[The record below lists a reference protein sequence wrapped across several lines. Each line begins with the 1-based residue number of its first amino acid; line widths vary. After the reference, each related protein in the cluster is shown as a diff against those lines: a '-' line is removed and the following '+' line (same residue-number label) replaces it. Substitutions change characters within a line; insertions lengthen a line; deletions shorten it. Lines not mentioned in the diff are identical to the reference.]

1 MKEEQYR
8 ICKLV
13 LLATFVAGALIIGG
27 RISESERQLAEN
39 GHYVQYDRNQDTTT
53 TGNTT
58 QTFPTKI
65 FDTRTGEI
73 R

>member
-8 ICKLV
+8 FCKMV
-13 LLATFVAGALIIGG
+13 LLAIFVAGALIIGG
-27 RISESERQLAEN
+27 RIAESERQIAEN
-39 GHYVQYDRNQDTTT
+39 GRYVQYDHNKDLTT
-53 TGNTT
+53 TGNIT

-73 R
+73 H

>member
-8 ICKLV
+8 ICKLA
-13 LLATFVAGALIIGG
+13 LLAAFVAGTLIIGG
-27 RISESERQLAEN
+27 RISESERQIAEN
-39 GHYVQYDRNQDTTT
+39 GRYVQYDHNKDMTM

-73 R
+73 H